1 MDEAKGIIRR
11 PRAQNLQRLGCE
23 RWQAGLGN
31 SEDKGERAVRDG
43 AARQA
48 GGGSGRALGT
58 PLRSLNRN
66 PEHADA

>member
-1 MDEAKGIIRR
+1 MRDGRQVWGTL
-11 PRAQNLQRLGCE
+11 RAR
-23 RWQAGLGN
+23 
-31 SEDKGERAVRDG
+31 ERAVRDG